1 MPLGDFFE
9 EQFKFAEIFNML
21 KLNDEETA
29 LLAGVMIMNPGE
41 FLLMKCCRL
50 SHFMSCIDVF
60 YTIVRL
66 KLTVFS
72 RL

>member
-1 MPLGDFFE
+1 MVKKMPLGDFFE

-41 FLLMKCCRL
+41 LLLTKCCN
-50 SHFMSCIDVF
+50 FMQ
-60 YTIVRL
+60 Y
-66 KLTVFS
+66 
-72 RL
+72 